1 MVDRL
6 VLITISDQHGVNKD
20 GKIPYC
26 AHSMFATKEFILLH
40 PLAKVFKMAL
50 KIQRVPTLHAFWEG
64 PFGTLKKL
72 CYLKFVGLF
81 VVVKTVLVI
90 FVKVGDSK

>member
-1 MVDRL
+1 MLLIKTATQSSFLFISSGWLVAVIWFMMVDRL

-40 PLAKVFKMAL
+40 PLAKVFKMVA
-50 KIQRVPTLHAFWEG
+50 K
-64 PFGTLKKL
+64 
-72 CYLKFVGLF
+72 
-81 VVVKTVLVI
+81 
-90 FVKVGDSK
+90 

>member
-1 MVDRL
+1 MFLIKTETQSSFHFFRLVGSNYLVHEMVDRL

-40 PLAKVFKMAL
+40 PLAKVFEMVAK
-50 KIQRVPTLHAFWEG
+50 
-64 PFGTLKKL
+64 
-72 CYLKFVGLF
+72 
-81 VVVKTVLVI
+81 
-90 FVKVGDSK
+90 